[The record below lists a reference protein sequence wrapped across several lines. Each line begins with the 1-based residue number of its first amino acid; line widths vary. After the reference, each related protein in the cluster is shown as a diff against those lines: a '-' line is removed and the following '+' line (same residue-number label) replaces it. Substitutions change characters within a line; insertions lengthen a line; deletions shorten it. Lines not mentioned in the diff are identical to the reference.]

1 MKPISTKRAPATL
14 DSSLQRVMA
23 QVYDDINDI
32 ILSVNTAVS
41 GATQKEVG
49 KEGDLRLVKM
59 GDESYRF
66 EYRTS
71 DGWIQSI
78 HSIQIDKP
86 SITAMTDNTGGTAS
100 NTIAAS
106 GGSWDNAEINNAIAS
121 LASKINELVN
131 YEIGSK
137 NVGFKIKGKSDF

>member
-66 EYRTS
+66 EFTTS
-71 DGWIQSI
+71 S
-78 HSIQIDKP
+78 K
-86 SITAMTDNTGGTAS
+86 
-100 NTIAAS
+100 TI
-106 GGSWDNAEINNAIAS
+106 
-121 LASKINELVN
+121 
-131 YEIGSK
+131 K
-137 NVGFKIKGKSDF
+137 NRLGVKSD